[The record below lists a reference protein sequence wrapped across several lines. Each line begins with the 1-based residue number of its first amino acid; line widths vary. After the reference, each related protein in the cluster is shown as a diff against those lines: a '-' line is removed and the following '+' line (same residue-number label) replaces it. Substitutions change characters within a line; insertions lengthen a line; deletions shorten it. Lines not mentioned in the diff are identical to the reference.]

1 MKNLIIICIE
11 KDKTMKKMAF
21 CAK

>member
-1 MKNLIIICIE
+1 MKNLNIICIE